1 MLNLSSSY
9 LMQSGYSP
17 FLSASPQVSPIMP
30 VNLAPQ
36 PSLAYA
42 SAPISLGSVSQPLVN
57 SLVQPV
63 AQPLLQPISQPVVSP
78 MVMPPQ
84 PVPQVISPPVLS
96 SSIQGSL
103 SAPISY
109 ERFIP
114 PTPLPQSVSND
125 MPRPI
130 YQFYKQVPATSV
142 SVQAAP
148 AYSTI
153 SAPAQNLSYSVG
165 APQFRTFSWM

>member
-42 SAPISLGSVSQPLVN
+42 SAPISLSSVSQPLVN

-114 PTPLPQSVSND
+114 PTPLPQSV
-125 MPRPI
+125 
-130 YQFYKQVPATSV
+130 ATSV
-142 SVQAAP
+142 PVQAAP

>member
-9 LMQSGYSP
+9 LLQPAASP
-17 FLSASPQVSPIMP
+17 FLSVSPQVSPIMP

-36 PSLAYA
+36 PSLTYA
-42 SAPISLGSVSQPLVN
+42 SPTIPLSPVPQPLVQ

-63 AQPLLQPISQPVVSP
+63 AQPLLQPVAQPVVSP
-78 MVMPPQ
+78 MVIPQ
-84 PVPQVISPPVLS
+84 QPMPQVISPTLLS

-103 SAPISY
+103 SPSISY
-109 ERFIP
+109 EKFIP

-125 MPRPI
+125 MPKPI

-153 SAPAQNLSYSVG
+153 SAPMQNLSNSVG
-165 APQFRTFSWM
+165 VPQYRTFSWI